1 MRQGQTRAW
10 LMFTIDQG
18 FIIYLFL
25 SFSAPSQ
32 SFFFLFLKS
41 PKLTKI
47 YEVWKIVI
55 IHGSITIAKE
65 YKHNSFK
72 IVNKSIRMMDQ

>member
-25 SFSAPSQ
+25 SFSAVPDQ
-32 SFFFLFLKS
+32 SFFFFFSLFLFLNS

-47 YEVWKIVI
+47 Y
-55 IHGSITIAKE
+55 
-65 YKHNSFK
+65 
-72 IVNKSIRMMDQ
+72 